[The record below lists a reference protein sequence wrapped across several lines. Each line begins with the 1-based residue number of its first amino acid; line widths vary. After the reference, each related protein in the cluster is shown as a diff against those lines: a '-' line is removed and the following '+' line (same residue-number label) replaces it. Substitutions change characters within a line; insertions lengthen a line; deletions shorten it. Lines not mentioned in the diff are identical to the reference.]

1 MQPRACWAGLTDGL
15 RLVLILCCWGCL
27 SLSLSP
33 TEPLARLPA
42 PQNLRIHLYNLEQVL
57 RWDPVPISNLTG
69 PVLYSVEYKFLK
81 NSWSSMTCV
90 NCTRIAESICNF
102 TAYDSSCFPHYFN
115 ISLRVK
121 AQLGELVSDWA
132 LAPWFQH
139 FRNATIG
146 PPLDV
151 VVTSHD
157 GSLIINFKPP
167 FKVEPDKFDYIVHY
181 WEKEGEK
188 KIKGPFPSQSIEL
201 NNLKVPNEYCLQV
214 QAKLN
219 PSHLNDPLFG
229 QLSNTSCFEIS
240 SQASAKFQQVMV
252 TILGISVLIF
262 LVLGCYVLAQKSQ
275 SLIKSYFHSPPGI
288 PPQIKEFLMEPNE
301 PILEALDN
309 NSSVAEDCCASLSIV
324 SCQEDNQDDLSNNLS
339 DNT

>member
-1 MQPRACWAGLTDGL
+1 MQPRAFWAGLAAGL
-15 RLVLILCCWGCL
+15 RLVLILCCWCCL

-33 TEPLARLPA
+33 TEPLTRLPA

-81 NSWSSMTCV
+81 NSWSTMKCV

-102 TAYDSSCFPHYFN
+102 TAAHHSSCFPPYFN

-151 VVTSHD
+151 VVTSLD
-157 GSLIINFKPP
+157 GSLIINCKPP
-167 FKVEPDKFDYIVHY
+167 FKIEPDKFDYIVHY
-181 WEKEGEK
+181 WEKGGAK
-188 KIKGPFPSQSIEL
+188 KVKGPFPSQSIEL
-201 NNLKVPNEYCLQV
+201 NDLKVPSEYCLQV

-219 PSHLNDPLFG
+219 PFHLNDPLFG
-229 QLSNTSCFEIS
+229 QLSNTSCLEIS
-240 SQASAKFQQVMV
+240 SEASAKFQQVMII
-252 TILGISVLIF
+252 ILGVSVLIV
-262 LVLGCYVLAQKSQ
+262 LVLGCYVLAQKIQ
-275 SLIKSYFHSPPGI
+275 GLIKSYFHSPPGI
-288 PPQIKEFLMEPNE
+288 PLQIKEFLMEPNE
-301 PILEALDN
+301 PILEVLDN
-309 NSSVAEDCCASLSIV
+309 NSSEAEDCLSIV
-324 SCQEDNQDDLSNNLS
+324 SCKEDNQDDLSNNLS
-339 DNT
+339 NNT